1 MAGNTP
7 RGIRKRLNTA
17 GAARYQVR
25 YLVRDS
31 ASASGWIETSATFA
45 TLREAKAFK
54 AERDNEA
61 ALGARR
67 FDPRLGRVPLARIWE
82 QYSASKKP
90 AVSAKTWSGYRQHWH
105 LRIAPRFGH
114 IPVDEITRAHV
125 QQFAATLTVGPWAK
139 VSTLRLLRS
148 ILEVAR
154 NDGRIHT
161 NPAHGVSAGRIPER
175 ERHRYLTAP
184 EVAALAAACKD
195 QGDVVIILAYTGLR
209 WSELVGLRV
218 GDIDLAARRLHV
230 RRAAP
235 EVEGRIII
243 GPPKTRA
250 AKRTVPLPQVVI
262 DVLAP
267 RIADRQPWEPAITSP
282 NGAMLRSNNWRRH
295 AHWSEALRKTRL
307 APLTIHDLRHTY
319 ASLARKSGA
328 DLRYVQKTMGHS
340 TPTVTANIYSD
351 LYADELDH
359 VATNLDRL
367 TAETSDSTHETGRE
381 PDTPNQPPSA
391 GTVSTQVKGCGQG
404 RDRTGDLPLFR
415 RTLVPTELPGR
426 KAASASPRW
435 RP

>member
-1 MAGNTP
+1 MAQTGETLMAGNTP
-7 RGIRKRLNTA
+7 RGIRKRVNSA
-17 GAARYQVR
+17 GAPRYQVR
-25 YLVRDS
+25 YLVRDPT
-31 ASASGWIETSATFA
+31 ATSGWVETSATFP

-67 FDPRLGRVPLARIWE
+67 FDPRLGRTPLSRVWE

-90 AVSAKTWSGYRQHWH
+90 AVSAKTWSGYTQHWQ
-105 LRIAPRFGH
+105 LRISPQFGH
-114 IPVDEITRAHV
+114 IPVDEISRPSV
-125 QQFAATLTVGPWAK
+125 QQFVDALTVGPWAK

-148 ILEVAR
+148 ILDVAR
-154 NDGRIHT
+154 EDGRIHR

-184 EVAALAAACKD
+184 EVAALADACKD
-195 QGDVVIILAYTGLR
+195 HGDIVLILAYTGLR

-218 GDIDLAARRLHV
+218 GDIDLIARRLHV

-250 AKRTVPLPQVVI
+250 AKRTVPLPQIVI
-262 DVLAP
+262 DVLTP
-267 RIADRQPWEPAITSP
+267 RIAGRQPDQPAVASP

-295 AHWSEALRKTRL
+295 AHWTDALRTTKL

-351 LYADELDH
+351 LYADELDQ

-367 TAETSDSTHETGRE
+367 QTGDSTNHNGQE
-381 PDTPNQPPSA
+381 PDKPNQP
-391 GTVSTQVKGCGQG
+391 
-404 RDRTGDLPLFR
+404 
-415 RTLVPTELPGR
+415 
-426 KAASASPRW
+426 
-435 RP
+435 

>member
-1 MAGNTP
+1 MAQPGQALMAGNTP
-7 RGIRKRLNTA
+7 RGIRKRLNAA
-17 GAARYQVR
+17 GVIRYQVR
-25 YLVRDS
+25 YLVRDP
-31 ASASGWIETSATFA
+31 ASASGWVETSATFA

-67 FDPRLGRVPLARIWE
+67 FDPRLGRVPLVRIWE

-90 AVSAKTWSGYRQHWH
+90 AVSPKTWSGYSQHWQ
-105 LRIAPRFGH
+105 LRIAPKFSH
-114 IPVDEITRAHV
+114 IPVDEISRAHV
-125 QQFAATLTVGPWAK
+125 QQFVDGLTVGPWAK

-154 NDGRIHT
+154 SDGRIHC
-161 NPAHGVSAGRIPER
+161 NPADGVSAGRIPER

-195 QGDVVIILAYTGLR
+195 QGDVVTILAYTGLR
-209 WSELVGLRV
+209 WSELVGLCV
-218 GDIDLAARRLHV
+218 GDIDLPARRLHV

-250 AKRTVPLPQVVI
+250 AKRTVPLPKVVV
-262 DVLAP
+262 DALEP
-267 RIADRQPWEPAITSP
+267 RVTGREPGEPAIMSP

-295 AHWSEALRKTRL
+295 AHWSQALRTTNL

-367 TAETSDSTHETGRE
+367 NESAANEANGQE
-381 PDTPNQPPSA
+381 PDKTDNP
-391 GTVSTQVKGCGQG
+391 
-404 RDRTGDLPLFR
+404 
-415 RTLVPTELPGR
+415 
-426 KAASASPRW
+426 
-435 RP
+435 

>member
-1 MAGNTP
+1 MAQPGQALMAGNTP
-7 RGIRKRLNTA
+7 RGIRKRLNAA
-17 GAARYQVR
+17 GATRYQVR
-25 YLVRDS
+25 YLVRDA
-31 ASASGWIETSATFA
+31 ASASGWVETSATFA

-54 AERDNEA
+54 AERDSEA

-67 FDPRLGRVPLARIWE
+67 FDPRLGRVPLVRIWE

-90 AVSAKTWSGYRQHWH
+90 AVSPKTWSGYSQHWQ
-105 LRIAPRFGH
+105 LRIAPRFRH
-114 IPVDEITRAHV
+114 IPVDEISRASV
-125 QQFAATLTVGPWAK
+125 QQFVDGLTVGPWAK

-154 NDGRIHT
+154 GDGRIHC

-184 EVAALAAACKD
+184 QVAALAAACKD
-195 QGDVVIILAYTGLR
+195 QGDVVTVLAYTGLR
-209 WSELVGLRV
+209 WSELVGLCV
-218 GDIDLAARRLHV
+218 GDIDLPARRLHV

-250 AKRTVPLPQVVI
+250 GERTVPLPKVVI
-262 DVLAP
+262 EALKP
-267 RIADRQPWEPAITSP
+267 RVAGREPDEPAITSP

-295 AHWSEALRKTRL
+295 AHWSQALRTTNL

-367 TAETSDSTHETGRE
+367 NESAANEANGQE
-381 PDTPNQPPSA
+381 PDKTNNP
-391 GTVSTQVKGCGQG
+391 
-404 RDRTGDLPLFR
+404 
-415 RTLVPTELPGR
+415 
-426 KAASASPRW
+426 
-435 RP
+435 

>member
-17 GAARYQVR
+17 GEPRYQVR
-25 YLVRDS
+25 YLIRDPD
-31 ASASGWIETSATFA
+31 APSGWVETSATFP

-54 AERDNEA
+54 SERDNEA

-67 FDPRLGRVPLARIWE
+67 FDPRLGRTPLQRIWT
-82 QYSASKKP
+82 QFSDSKKP
-90 AVSAKTWSGYRQHWH
+90 AVSPKTWSGYTQHWE
-105 LRIAPRFGH
+105 LRIKPRFGH
-114 IPVDEITRAHV
+114 VPVDEITRADV
-125 QQFAATLTVGPWAK
+125 QAFVAGLTVGPWAK

-148 ILEVAR
+148 ILDVAHQ
-154 NDGRIHT
+154 DGRIHR
-161 NPAHGVSAGRIPER
+161 NPALGVSAGRIPER

-184 EVAALAAACKD
+184 EVHTLATACGD
-195 QGDVVIILAYTGLR
+195 QGDVVTILAYTGLR

-218 GDIDLAARRLHV
+218 KDIDLVARRLYV

-235 EVEGRIII
+235 EVEGRIVI

-250 AKRTVPLPQVVI
+250 GIRTVPLPHVVVDI
-262 DVLAP
+262 FKTRIGGRAP
-267 RIADRQPWEPAITSP
+267 DEPAITSP

-295 AHWSEALRKTRL
+295 THWNKALKKTGL

-351 LYADELDH
+351 LYADELDQ
-359 VATNLDRL
+359 VATNLDQL
-367 TAETSDSTHETGRE
+367 HATESHQQKTGQE
-381 PDTPNQPPSA
+381 PDKEN
-391 GTVSTQVKGCGQG
+391 
-404 RDRTGDLPLFR
+404 
-415 RTLVPTELPGR
+415 
-426 KAASASPRW
+426 
-435 RP
+435 